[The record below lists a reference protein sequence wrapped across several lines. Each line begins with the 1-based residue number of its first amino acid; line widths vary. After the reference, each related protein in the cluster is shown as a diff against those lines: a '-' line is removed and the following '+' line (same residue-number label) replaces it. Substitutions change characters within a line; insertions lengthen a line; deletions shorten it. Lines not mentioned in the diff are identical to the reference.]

1 MTKITVRG
9 GGVIRKVVGLSGS
22 TEKQEQE
29 NPTTRKPNVERDA
42 HFQTSKRPN
51 IVHGFMKKVPLMQKM
66 LKYMIQITDTFT
78 NKDYK

>member
-1 MTKITVRG
+1 MTKITVSG

-22 TEKQEQE
+22 TEKQKQE

-42 HFQTSKRPN
+42 HLQTSKRPN
-51 IVHGFMKKVPLMQKM
+51 IVHGFMKKSPAYAK
-66 LKYMIQITDTFT
+66 KIMIQIPDTFT